1 MGFRMIRQNH
11 TKGILE
17 RPQQVLPRP
26 GEIAAHVDR
35 HNTVNGLIAFLFA
48 VSGPLAILLA
58 VATKGGL
65 SETDINSWIFAGYG
79 IGGGLSILFSLI
91 YRQPIGMAWTIPGA
105 VLLGP
110 ALGHL
115 EFSEIIGAYLITG
128 VVITVMGFTGWIRR
142 GMAVFPM
149 AIVMG
154 MVSGVFLP
162 FCLNMVAA
170 FMDAPWIALS
180 MVAAFMAVLALPT
193 LAKGLP
199 PILGALIVGVLVT
212 LATDNI
218 GLEQPLSFSVVRPH
232 LYLPAFSIKATL
244 ELVIPLTITVI
255 VIQNAQGLAILKE
268 AGFEPPVNT
277 LTVAC
282 GVGSLLFGIFG
293 AVPTCVTGP
302 VNAILNS
309 SGAKQR
315 RYVGGITFGILLLL
329 FGLFSPVATRLGLS
343 LPPALIGMLGGLA
356 MIRVLQTAMTT
367 AFGGHCPL
375 GALVTFIVAFSD
387 IVILNIGSAFWGLI
401 FGFVTSWVMERDDL
415 RQLWESG

>member
-1 MGFRMIRQNH
+1 MIRQNH
-11 TKGILE
+11 NEGILE
-17 RPQQVLPRP
+17 RPQHVLPRP
-26 GEIAAHVDR
+26 VEIAANVDR
-35 HNTVNGLIAFLFA
+35 HNLVNGLVGFLFA

-65 SETDINSWIFAGYG
+65 SEADINSWIFAGYG

-115 EFSEIIGAYLITG
+115 GFSEIIGAYLITG
-128 VVITVMGFTGWIRR
+128 VLITVMGLTGWIRK
-142 GMAVFPM
+142 GMSVFPM

-162 FCLNMVAA
+162 FCLNIVSAFQDAA
-170 FMDAPWIALS
+170 WIAFS
-180 MVAAFMAVLALPT
+180 MVAAFVTVLALPSV
-193 LAKGLP
+193 AKSLP

-212 LATDNI
+212 MATDNI

-232 LYLPAFSIKATL
+232 LYLPTLSIKALL
-244 ELVIPLTITVI
+244 ELVIPLAITVV

-268 AGFEPPVNT
+268 AGYEPPVNT
-277 LTVAC
+277 LTVAS
-282 GVGSLLFGIFG
+282 GVGTVLFGIFG
-293 AVPTCVTGP
+293 AVPACVTGP

-309 SGAKQR
+309 SGAMER
-315 RYVGGITFGILLLL
+315 RYVGGITFGLLLFL
-329 FGLFSPVATRLGLS
+329 FGLFAPVATRLGLS
-343 LPPALIGMLGGLA
+343 LPPAFIGMLGGLA
-356 MIRVLQTAMTT
+356 MIRVLQTAMST

-387 IVILNIGSAFWGLI
+387 VVILNIGSAFWGLV
-401 FGFVTSWVMERDDL
+401 FGFLTSWVMERDDL
-415 RQLWESG
+415 RYLWKSG

>member
-1 MGFRMIRQNH
+1 MRQNR
-11 TKGILE
+11 KEAILE
-17 RPQQVLPRP
+17 RPQQTLPRP
-26 GEIAAHVDR
+26 AEIATHVDR
-35 HNTVNGLIAFLFA
+35 HNTVNALVAFLFA
-48 VSGPLAILLA
+48 VSGPLAILLT
-58 VATKGGL
+58 VSTKGGL

-79 IGGGLSILFSLI
+79 IGGAFSILFSLI

-115 EFSEIIGAYLITG
+115 DFSEIIGAYLITG
-128 VVITVMGFTGWIRR
+128 VLITVMGFTGWIRK
-142 GMAVFPM
+142 GMSVFPM

-162 FCLNMVAA
+162 FCLNMVTA
-170 FMDAPWIALS
+170 FQDAPWIALS
-180 MVAAFMAVLALPT
+180 MVAAFMAVLALPSI
-193 LAKGLP
+193 AKSLP
-199 PILGALIVGVLVT
+199 PILWALIVGVLAT

-218 GLEQPLSFSVVRPH
+218 GFEQSLSFSMVRPH
-232 LYLPAFSIKATL
+232 LYLPTFSIKAML
-244 ELVIPLTITVI
+244 ELVIPLTITVV

-309 SGAKQR
+309 SGTVRR
-315 RYVGGITFGILLLL
+315 RYVGGIIFGILLLV
-329 FGLFSPVATRLGLS
+329 FGLFAPVATRLGLS

-367 AFGGHCPL
+367 AFGSRCPL

-387 IVILNIGSAFWGLI
+387 VVILNIGSAFWGLV
-401 FGFVTSWVMERDDL
+401 FGFLTSWVMERDDL
-415 RQLWESG
+415 RQLWKS

>member
-1 MGFRMIRQNH
+1 MIQQNP
-11 TKGILE
+11 TKSILE
-17 RPQQVLPRP
+17 RPQQILPRP
-26 GEIAAHVDR
+26 AEIVAHADR
-35 HNTVNGLIAFLFA
+35 HNMVNGLVGFLFA
-48 VSGPLAILLA
+48 VSGPLAILLT

-79 IGGGLSILFSLI
+79 IGGALSILFSLI

-128 VVITVMGFTGWIRR
+128 VLITVMGFTDWIRK
-142 GMAVFPM
+142 GMSVFPM

-162 FCLNMVAA
+162 FCLNMVTACQ
-170 FMDAPWIALS
+170 DAPWIALS
-180 MVAAFMAVLALPT
+180 MAAAFMGVLALPSV
-193 LAKGLP
+193 AKGLP
-199 PILGALIVGVLVT
+199 PILGALIVGVLVS

-218 GLEQPLSFSVVRPH
+218 GIEQSLSFSVVRPH
-232 LYLPAFSIKATL
+232 LYLPTFSIKAML
-244 ELVIPLTITVI
+244 ELVIPLAITVV

-268 AGFEPPVNT
+268 AGFAPPVNT

-282 GVGSLLFGIFG
+282 GVGSILFGIFG
-293 AVPTCVTGP
+293 AVPACVTGP

-315 RYVGGITFGILLLL
+315 RYVGGIIFGTLLLL
-329 FGLFSPVATRLGLS
+329 FGLFAPVATRLGLS
-343 LPPALIGMLGGLA
+343 LPPAFIGMLGGLA
-356 MIRVLQTAMTT
+356 MIRVLQTAMST

-387 IVILNIGSAFWGLI
+387 VVILNIGSAFWGLV
-401 FGFVTSWVMERDDL
+401 FGFLTSWVMERDDL
-415 RQLWESG
+415 RYLWKSG

>member
-1 MGFRMIRQNH
+1 MIGQNH
-11 TKGILE
+11 SKKILE
-17 RPQQVLPRP
+17 RPQHVLPRP
-26 GEIAAHVDR
+26 LEIAANVDR
-35 HNTVNGLIAFLFA
+35 HNIVNGLVGFLFA

-110 ALGHL
+110 ALSHL
-115 EFSEIIGAYLITG
+115 DFSEIIGAYLITG
-128 VVITVMGFTGWIRR
+128 VLITVMGLTGWIRK
-142 GMAVFPM
+142 GMSVFPM

-162 FCLNMVAA
+162 FCLNIVAA
-170 FMDAPWIALS
+170 FQDAPWIALS
-180 MVAAFMAVLALPT
+180 MVAAFVTLHALQSV
-193 LAKGLP
+193 AKSLP

-212 LATDNI
+212 MATDNI

-232 LYLPAFSIKATL
+232 LNLPTFSIKAIL
-244 ELVIPLTITVI
+244 ELVIPLAITVV

-268 AGFEPPVNT
+268 AGYEPPVNA
-277 LTVAC
+277 LTVAS
-282 GVGSLLFGIFG
+282 GVGSVLFGIFG
-293 AVPTCVTGP
+293 AVPACVTGP

-309 SGAKQR
+309 SGATER
-315 RYVGGITFGILLLL
+315 RYVGGIIFGILLFL
-329 FGLFSPVATRLGLS
+329 FGLFAPVATRLGLS
-343 LPPALIGMLGGLA
+343 LPPAFIGMLGGLA

-367 AFGGHCPL
+367 AFGGRCPL

-387 IVILNIGSAFWGLI
+387 VVILNIGSAFWGLV
-401 FGFVTSWVMERDDL
+401 FGFLTSWVMERDDL
-415 RQLWESG
+415 RHLWKS